1 MFPTDPISNYI
12 NLSFAKKSDELSKV
26 YAEQVVAARLKF
38 QSPSGMRLQAI
49 MQPAV
54 ENARARI
61 NAWVQIVRDACKEA
75 NRPVDNEVRAYIRA
89 EVHHMCE
96 GARKHTAHNLAMT
109 LQRESMQHVP
119 GVRESLSAQLNQRIS
134 QIETDIG
141 RELKIEELKENV
153 QKSAGEKVPQP
164 VTPGALTPPGISI
177 SDKLTPASET
187 GSASHKWTSFEKW
200 ATGFTVLLLLI
211 AAVGLISNHDFRVWI
226 GIEHPTRD
234 PEPEAPKTDTPK
246 TDTSKPRIEPPGSPP
261 SVVPVP
267 MPKPG
272 GIEQRNEAAADGGR
286 GVAVN
291 IPGDGRNSTRT
302 DGAATSPKVN
312 NAPNGIINDG
322 GTMTNPTVNNFG
334 PRSRRITQQQHD
346 EIVPMLTNDRA
357 RVVVW
362 AYSTDPDTWGLAKD
376 LYGVLKESG
385 WSMEDPDVQA
395 ILPVNP
401 NECDV
406 VVFIPGEPGQP
417 VTQLPGAPREV
428 LTVLKTLGLT
438 YKLGYS
444 DKLGDAA
451 VKIVVGPR

>member
-1 MFPTDPISNYI
+1 MFPTDPIRSYI
-12 NLSFAKKSDELSKV
+12 NLSFAKKIDESAKA
-26 YAEQVVAARLKF
+26 YAAEVTAARLKF
-38 QSPSGMRLQAI
+38 QSPSGMRLRAI

-54 ENARARI
+54 ESARSRI

-75 NRPVDNEVRAYIRA
+75 NRPVDDEVRAYIRA
-89 EVHHMCE
+89 EVHSQCE

-119 GVRESLSAQLNQRIS
+119 GVRESLSAQLNQQIS
-134 QIETDIG
+134 QIETEIG

-153 QKSAGEKVPQP
+153 QKSAERVDPQP
-164 VTPGALTPPGISI
+164 VRPDRPPTPTIQYSEKRVDTSAYAAGKVKREWTGA
-177 SDKLTPASET
+177 
-187 GSASHKWTSFEKW
+187 EKW
-200 ATGFTVLLLLI
+200 GTGIAAVTLLI
-211 AAVGLISNHDFRVWI
+211 AGIGLLSSHDFRVWV
-226 GIEHPTRD
+226 GVEHTTPA
-234 PEPEAPKTDTPK
+234 PQVEAPKPHLD
-246 TDTSKPRIEPPGSPP
+246 PPVSPP
-261 SVVPVP
+261 QAAPAP

-272 GIEQRNEAAADGGR
+272 RTGQHNEAGEHGNGR

-291 IPGDGRNSTRT
+291 IPSGGNAGDAT
-302 DGAATSPKVN
+302 AAPKVN

-322 GTMTNPTVNNFG
+322 GTMTNPTVNNYG

-376 LYGVLKESG
+376 LYGALKDSG
-385 WSMEDPDVQA
+385 WSMEDPDVQSA
-395 ILPVNP
+395 IAVNP

-417 VTQLPGAPREV
+417 VTQLPSAPREV
-428 LTVLKTLGLT
+428 LTVLKTLDLT

-444 DKLGDAA
+444 DKLGEAT